1 MSRQRNLGPVGA
13 NDFIG
18 RPLYRKLEAALMARI
33 ASGEWQAGALLP
45 SEQALATEYGV
56 AQGTARKAV
65 DQLVACKLVVRQQGK
80 GTFVATQDWQRAV
93 SQFFR
98 LIDDDGTHEL
108 PAARVIDQATGPAL
122 PIEAERLRLKAR
134 ARVVRFTR
142 LRYFDD
148 TPVIVERMVLPAA
161 MFPPLARR
169 SDVTLPPFLY
179 EHLARAFGVLI
190 RGASENL
197 RAVSA
202 DNHDA
207 ELLKIEPGS
216 PLLEIDR
223 VVVSVQGQPVEWRI
237 SRCNTTRHSYL
248 NRIE

>member
-1 MSRQRNLGPVGA
+1 
-13 NDFIG
+13 
-18 RPLYRKLEAALMARI
+18 MARI
-33 ASGEWQAGALLP
+33 ASGEWQAGGLLP
-45 SEQALATEYGV
+45 SEQALAAEYGV

-65 DQLVACKLVVRQQGK
+65 DQLVACNLVVRQQGK
-80 GTFVATQDWQRAV
+80 GTFVANQDWQRAV

-98 LIDDDGTHEL
+98 LIGDDGTHDL
-108 PAARVIDQATGPAL
+108 PAARVIAQATGPATRT
-122 PIEAERLRLKAR
+122 EAQRLQLKAR
-134 ARVVRFTR
+134 AKVVRFTR
-142 LRYFDD
+142 LRYFDE
-148 TPVIVERMVLPAA
+148 TPVIVERLVLPAA

-179 EHLARAFGVLI
+179 EHFGRAFGVLI

-202 DNHDA
+202 DDDDA
-207 ELLKIEPGS
+207 ALLNIAPGA

-237 SRCNTTRHSYL
+237 SRCDTSRHSYL
-248 NRIE
+248 NRME